1 MNMSKSDR
9 LLTVAAPLLATIF
22 RYVPNPRVGSAVL
35 SDVNEMVA
43 FAILSAKKLIEAAE
57 ADSA

>member
-1 MNMSKSDR
+1 MSNPKADR

-43 FAILSAKKLIEAAE
+43 FAILSAKKLIEAADAE
-57 ADSA
+57 SL